1 MVASATGE
9 GTLDG
14 PMVISYTTHI
24 DHLKLYQDPQFTLT
38 CRSEGGPVTT
48 VEWKRKIT
56 RRKYVIVEDDR
67 DHETSQLILSTSRVT
82 VYENRLRVRGREG
95 GEYKCRISNNIPDYF
110 KNRTYLSHKTS
121 SFTVEGTILHVN
133 FIQLYQICFFLS
145 FFSC

>member
-1 MVASATGE
+1 
-9 GTLDG
+9 
-14 PMVISYTTHI
+14 MVISYTTHI
-24 DHLKLYQDPQFTLT
+24 DHQKLYQDPQFTLT

-133 FIQLYQICFFLS
+133 FIQLCQICFIV
-145 FFSC
+145 FFQLLKHLEI